1 MNNNLDLGNDIDKTE
16 ESDLHVDFQRTVWNS
31 Q

>member
-1 MNNNLDLGNDIDKTE
+1 MNNNLDLGNGIDKSE
-16 ESDLHVDFQRTVWNS
+16 ESDLHVDLQRTVWNS

>member
-1 MNNNLDLGNDIDKTE
+1 MNNNLDLSNDIDKSE

-31 Q
+31 H